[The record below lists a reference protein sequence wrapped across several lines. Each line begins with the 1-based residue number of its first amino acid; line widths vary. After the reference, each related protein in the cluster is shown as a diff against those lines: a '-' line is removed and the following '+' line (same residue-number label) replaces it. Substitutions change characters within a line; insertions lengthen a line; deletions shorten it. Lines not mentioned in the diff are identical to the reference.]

1 MFNDVNGLQVFNN
14 PQFGEIR
21 TLERYGDPW
30 FVGKDVAQALGY
42 ERPTDAVRKRVDDED
57 RGVSKI
63 ETPSGVQEMTIINES
78 GLYSLILSSKLPGA
92 KAFKRWVTAEV
103 LPTIRRTGG
112 YSTQGDDGT
121 ALRLMEELMRV
132 REENAAL
139 RLEAAQREIDDLR
152 QQLEAVSVPED
163 VLELRRKK
171 DRERQRRY
179 REKLKQAGQAP
190 GGK

>member
-1 MFNDVNGLQVFNN
+1 MFNDVKELQVFNN

-21 TLERYGDPW
+21 TLVIQDMPW
-30 FVGKDVAQALGY
+30 AVGKDVAIALGY
-42 ERPTDAVRKRVDDED
+42 SDTAQAIRKHVDGED
-57 RGVSKI
+57 KGVVDLT
-63 ETPSGVQEMTIINES
+63 TPGGIQKVTIINES

-132 REENAAL
+132 KEENAVL

-152 QQLEAVSVPED
+152 QQLEAVSTPED
-163 VLELRRKK
+163 VLERRREK

-179 REKLKQAGQAP
+179 REKLKQAGQVP